1 MINGLNVLPSS
12 DKHHIN
18 ANKYDCYFNTNEQR
32 IYVHD
37 GIKWVCLSV
46 ADPSLNNNYFNFF
59 LNILYPIIIKCYRLF
74 ISFY

>member
-46 ADPSLNNNYFNFF
+46 ADPSLNNNY
-59 LNILYPIIIKCYRLF
+59 LLEQRYIKIKKIRKIIK
-74 ISFY
+74 S

>member
-1 MINGLNVLPSS
+1 MINSLNVLPSS

-37 GIKWVCLSV
+37 GIKWICLTV
-46 ADPSLNNNYFNFF
+46 DDPSYLVKQRYQK
-59 LNILYPIIIKCYRLF
+59 IKKIRKIIN
-74 ISFY
+74 S